1 MKKNAIR
8 KLLENGSR
16 KMKIIELFEKTSK
29 KTAWVIL
36 YNSDKLI
43 LGKRAPSTRNPNLWN
58 FFGGGIDEGESAEE
72 AAVRELEEEIKFKA
86 SASDLKKVAQIGDAS
101 YFSLKIPGTSG
112 TKTTDEVSKIKQF
125 KLTDL
130 PDNLHSKTENFFN
143 RLENL
148 LS

>member
-1 MKKNAIR
+1 MKLND
-8 KLLENGSR
+8 
-16 KMKIIELFEKTSK
+16 LFEKMSK
-29 KTAWVIL
+29 NVSSKKTTKTAWVIL
-36 YNSDKLI
+36 FTADKLI
-43 LGKRAPSTRNPNLWN
+43 LGKRSPTTRNPNQWN
-58 FFGGGIDEGESAEE
+58 FFGGHIDEGESAEE

-86 SASDLKKVAQIGDAS
+86 SAGDLKKVAQIGDAS